1 MDHLIDPELIQHF
14 EWDAQK
20 ISRFDGKDS
29 ARIYMELW
37 TGEHFWDA
45 QVRVSKLFNFRTVL
59 TSYKDVATRGGKNG
73 VSQTLR
79 RQEPALVVRNGKGVS
94 GDGEDR

>member
-1 MDHLIDPELIQHF
+1 MDHLIDPELIRHF
-14 EWDAQK
+14 EWDMQK

-29 ARIYMELW
+29 TWIYTEPW

-45 QVRVSKLFNFRTVL
+45 QVRVSELFNFRSVL

-73 VSQTLR
+73 VS
-79 RQEPALVVRNGKGVS
+79 
-94 GDGEDR
+94 